1 MGESITTKKKVP
13 KNMRRYSDS
22 CLLDTTDNVNCDRI
36 PPLHDIVTT
45 NNEKNEKLVGLSK
58 VDCDNNIVE
67 NGKEETEDIED
78 DWFVKLT
85 NSNESWSS
93 RIPTDDGNS
102 SDYGK
107 GVLNG
112 LMTDSLLMSFT
123 SHLSLFV

>member
-1 MGESITTKKKVP
+1 MGESITMKKKVP

-45 NNEKNEKLVGLSK
+45 NNEKNEKLNGLSK

-67 NGKEETEDIED
+67 NVNEETEDIED

-93 RIPTDDGNS
+93 RIPSDDGNTL
-102 SDYGK
+102 DHGK
-107 GVLNG
+107 GDAGDNSCHGIQDGKV
-112 LMTDSLLMSFT
+112 TEC
-123 SHLSLFV
+123 VR